1 MALKPTGLLTV
12 KKLAINAERKEAVRL
27 AECMRRAEE
36 KKAKLGELE
45 GYLKEYTGALLT
57 RGEQGLS
64 VLELQGRHAFMAQIN
79 AVIIQQQSVV
89 AAAQHQV
96 DECRQR
102 WFQAKRKADGI
113 SDLILRK
120 EQDLN
125 QLEDKRTQQLI
136 DELSAQRW
144 SRNKPME

>member
-12 KKLAINAERKEAVRL
+12 KKLAMNAERKEAVRL

-45 GYLKEYTGALLT
+45 AYLKEYTGALLT
-57 RGEQGLS
+57 LGEQGLP
-64 VLELQGRHAFMAQIN
+64 VLELRRRHAFMVQIN

-89 AAAQHQV
+89 VAAQHLV

-120 EQDLN
+120 EQELN
-125 QLEDKRTQQLI
+125 RVEDKRAQRLM
-136 DELSAQRW
+136 DDLSAQRW
-144 SRNKPME
+144 SRNKPTD